1 MRTPMYMHSR
11 NVVAMRKPFSMLQP
25 SKHTE
30 KQGCGRKAL
39 DKWDTK
45 LDIVFVYGRPGYC
58 CWHFKKKEY
67 IIMILNLTDNIGF
80 FKMEVVYIVHH

>member
-30 KQGCGRKAL
+30 KQGCGRKAPA
-39 DKWDTK
+39 KWVTVKDTR
-45 LDIVFVYGRPGYC
+45 LDISLVYGRPGYC
-58 CWHFKKKEY
+58 CWHFKKKSIYDLES
-67 IIMILNLTDNIGF
+67 D
-80 FKMEVVYIVHH
+80 